1 MLSVLITIY
10 NYNVLPIV
18 KELQQQCLECNIEYE
33 ILTQD
38 DASNSIFNIEN
49 EKINLFPNCSF
60 ISLEKNLGLRENKNL
75 LAAKSKYEYL
85 LIIDGDCLIINPN
98 FIKAYIVSIQDYDVI
113 YGGRVHPTI
122 CPSDQQTL
130 RWKYGKYMEDKSVIQ
145 RLKKPYESLLFNNA
159 LIKKSCFNSIKFD
172 TILKGYGHD
181 DTLFSYQLKLIQA
194 KVKHLENPIEHND
207 IDTNPI
213 YLNKTKG
220 SLENLIKLYK
230 EEKIDIKFI
239 QLLKLYHFLKR
250 TKSTF
255 IISKAYLF
263 FEKSLTKNLTGSNPN
278 LLVFNLFRIGYLSTL
293 NSKQ

>member
-98 FIKAYIVSIQDYDVI
+98 FIKDYIVSIQDYDVI

-145 RLKKPYESLLFNNA
+145 RLKKPYQSLLFNNT

-181 DTLFSYQLKLIQA
+181 DTLFSYQLKLMQA
-194 KVKHLENPIEHND
+194 KVNHIENPIEHND
-207 IDTNPI
+207 IDTNPV
-213 YLNKTKG
+213 YLKKTKG

-230 EEKIDIKFI
+230 EERIDIKYI
-239 QLLKLYHFLKR
+239 RLTQLYHFLERKR
-250 TKSTF
+250 LTSK
-255 IISKAYLF
+255 ISKAYLF
-263 FEKSLTKNLTGSNPN
+263 FEKSLTKNLTGSTPS
-278 LLVFNLFRIGYLSTL
+278 LLAFNAFRIGYLSTL
-293 NSKQ
+293 NSK